1 MMTFCRRLRDSGIPH
16 VVCRGG
22 IRACHLSKK
31 KGGVWRRRVPESE
44 KLHHKVMLALND
56 EQYAILQAEDRG
68 LSVSTVARLVFAE
81 ALPEVRRKRL
91 AVRRQVNYAKRK
103 AKGDK

>member
-1 MMTFCRRLRDSGIPH
+1 MAP
-16 VVCRGG
+16 
-22 IRACHLSKK
+22 
-31 KGGVWRRRVPESE
+31 RVPESE

-56 EQYAILQAEDRG
+56 EQYAILQAEAEAEDRG

>member
-1 MMTFCRRLRDSGIPH
+1 MAP
-16 VVCRGG
+16 
-22 IRACHLSKK
+22 
-31 KGGVWRRRVPESE
+31 RVPESE

-56 EQYAILQAEDRG
+56 EQYAILQAEAEDRG

>member
-1 MMTFCRRLRDSGIPH
+1 
-16 VVCRGG
+16 
-22 IRACHLSKK
+22 
-31 KGGVWRRRVPESE
+31 
-44 KLHHKVMLALND
+44 MLALND
-56 EQYAILQAEDRG
+56 EQYAILQAEAEDRG